1 MRVNSG
7 AISSISASVGSES
20 HDANFFNSLEASKG
34 ARPYSSSEEALQS
47 LI

>member
-1 MRVNSG
+1 MWSNNG
-7 AISSISASVGSES
+7 ATSFISASVGGES

-34 ARPYSSSEEALQS
+34 AKPYSSLEEALQS